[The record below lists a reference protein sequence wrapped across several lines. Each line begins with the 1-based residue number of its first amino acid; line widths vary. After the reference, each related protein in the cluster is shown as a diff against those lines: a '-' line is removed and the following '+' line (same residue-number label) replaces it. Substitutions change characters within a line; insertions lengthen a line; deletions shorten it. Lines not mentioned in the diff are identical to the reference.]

1 MSSLEN
7 NSRLFSFVYEVLHY
21 NETHSIPTR
30 HFNLGGTMRFPQ
42 LAICAGLILWLH
54 ADPSL
59 AIERSD
65 AKTAVALMQNA
76 QAYLQ
81 KNGVEKALIEF
92 NRLDSPFN
100 SKSAINPHGDLYL
113 YTLDPKGYQ
122 TVHGKNPKIRG
133 KYMLEM
139 RDIDGV
145 YLIQALVKICFSS
158 KEGKGWTKYRWP
170 NPITKEVE
178 PKQGYVERVPG
189 MDLCIGTGIYQ

>member
-1 MSSLEN
+1 
-7 NSRLFSFVYEVLHY
+7 
-21 NETHSIPTR
+21 
-30 HFNLGGTMRFPQ
+30 MRYAQ
-42 LAICAGLILWLH
+42 LAILFFIAG
-54 ADPSL
+54 ASL
-59 AIERSD
+59 ASPSFAVERSD
-65 AKTAVALMQNA
+65 AKTAIALMQKA

-81 KNGVEKALIEF
+81 QNGVEKALIEF

-122 TVHGKNPKIRG
+122 AVHGKNPKIRG
-133 KYMLEM
+133 KFMLEM

-145 YLIQALVKICFSS
+145 YLIAALVKICFSS

-189 MDLCIGTGIYQ
+189 MDLCLGTGIYQ